1 MEKSKVFFTN
11 LRTGFGNNLLDK
23 LERLMKNAGIDT
35 IDFEDKFVAIKMH
48 FGEPGNLAFLRPNWA
63 KTVADY
69 VKAKGGKPFVT
80 DCNTLYVGGR
90 KNGLDHLESA
100 QINGFSPLSTGCQ
113 IIIADGIKGQD
124 DVAIAIKGGKE
135 LKKAYI
141 GSAIAQSDVLI
152 SLAHFKGHE
161 GTGFGGAL
169 KNVGMGSG
177 SRRGKMAMHS
187 SSKPKVERELCVGC
201 GMCQKICA
209 HSAPIID
216 EHKCHIDLERCVGC
230 GRCLAICP
238 KDAIVS
244 GGDHSNEMLNIKM
257 MEYAKAVVQDKPTFY
272 INIAIDISPNC
283 DCHSENDAPISPNIG
298 LFASF
303 DPVAIDTACA
313 DMVNKAP
320 IIPNTMLSEVE
331 HNAHDHFDDLHP
343 TTDWKQ
349 GMEYA
354 ESIGLGSRDY
364 ELVIVK

>member
-1 MEKSKVFFTN
+1 MEKSKVYYTD
-11 LRTGFGNNLLDK
+11 LRTGFNNSLLNK
-23 LERLMKNAGIDT
+23 LKRLTKKAGIEN
-35 IDFEDKFVAIKMH
+35 IDFTDKFVAIKMH

-69 VKAKGGKPFVT
+69 VKELGGKPFLT

-90 KNGLDHLESA
+90 KNGLDHLQSA
-100 QINGFSPLSTGCQ
+100 QENGFSPLSTGCQ
-113 IIIADGIKGQD
+113 LIIADGIKGQD
-124 DVAIAIKGGKE
+124 DEEITIKGGKE
-135 LKKAYI
+135 LSVAYI
-141 GSAIAQSDVLI
+141 GKAIAESDVLI

-177 SRRGKMAMHS
+177 SRRGKMVMHS
-187 SSKPKVERELCVGC
+187 SSKPVVEQSLCVGC
-201 GMCQKICA
+201 GLCQKICA
-209 HSAPIID
+209 HGAPIITD
-216 EHKCHIDLERCVGC
+216 NKCEIDNNRCVGC
-230 GRCLAICP
+230 GRCIAICP
-238 KDAIVS
+238 KDAIHA
-244 GGDHSNEMLNIKM
+244 GADHSNEMLNIKM

-283 DCHSENDAPISPNIG
+283 DCHDENDAAITPNIG

-320 IIPNTMLSEVE
+320 IIPNTMLSEASHE
-331 HNAHDHFDDLHP
+331 DLDHFNDVHP
-343 TTDWKQ
+343 ATDWKQ

-354 ESIGLGSRDY
+354 QSLGLGNLDY
-364 ELVIVK
+364 DLIFVK

>member
-1 MEKSKVFFTN
+1 MEKNKVYFTN

-23 LERLMKNAGIDT
+23 LKRLMKNAG
-35 IDFEDKFVAIKMH
+35 FESLEMDGKFVAIKMH

-69 VKAKGGKPFVT
+69 VKEQGGKPFLT

-113 IIIADGIKGQD
+113 LIIADGIKGQD
-124 DVAIAIKGGKE
+124 DETITIKGGRE
-135 LKKAYI
+135 LKEAYI

-187 SSKPKVERELCVGC
+187 SSKPKVETALCVGC

-209 HSAPIID
+209 HSAPII
-216 EHKCHIDLERCVGC
+216 ENKKCHIDLDRCVGC

-283 DCHSENDAPISPNIG
+283 DCHGENDAPISPNIG

-313 DMVNKAP
+313 DMVNEAP
-320 IIPNTMLSEVE
+320 IIPNTMLAEAE
-331 HNAHDHFDDLHP
+331 HKVHDHFDDLHP
-343 TTDWKQ
+343 ATDWKQ

-354 ESIGLGSRDY
+354 ESLGLGFREY